1 MEYVERGLAII
12 AEFVPKLILFVVILL
27 IGWIVAKV
35 LSKALAKV
43 LEKIGFDRTVERGG
57 LSRAT
62 GSSTPSGLVAL
73 LLYYAILLIALQMAF
88 GVFGDNP
95 ISDLIAQVV
104 AYLPQIF
111 IAIIIIVIA
120 AAIAKAV
127 KDIVGGA
134 LGGVSYGPMLATAAS
149 VLVLAL
155 GVIAA
160 LNQVGIATAVTN
172 PLLYTVLAI
181 VAGILIVGV
190 GGGLIKPM
198 SQRWEGWLDKA
209 QSESQNVA
217 QQAKSS
223 TGESQP
229 RTVTV
234 RTTTA
239 PGDVDT
245 QRVRTVTDPR
255 D

>member
-12 AEFVPKLILFVVILL
+12 AEFVPKLILFLVILL
-27 IGWIVAKV
+27 IGWIIAKV

-88 GVFGDNP
+88 AVFGDNP
-95 ISDLIAQVV
+95 ISDLIARLV

-160 LNQVGIATAVTN
+160 LNQVGIATGVTN
-172 PLLYTVLAI
+172 PLLYTVLATI
-181 VAGILIVGV
+181 AGILIVGV

-198 SQRWEGWLDKA
+198 SQRWDGWLDKA

-223 TGESQP
+223 SGEAQP

-234 RTTTA
+234 RTTTN
-239 PGDVDT
+239 PSDVET
-245 QRVRTVTDPR
+245 QRIRTVTDPR

>member
-12 AEFVPKLILFVVILL
+12 ADFVPRLILFLVILL
-27 IGWIVAKV
+27 IGWIVAKT
-35 LSKALAKV
+35 LSKALAK
-43 LEKIGFDRTVERGG
+43 LLAKIGFDRTVERGG
-57 LSRAT
+57 LGRAT
-62 GSSTPSGLVAL
+62 GSATPSGLVAL
-73 LLYYAILLIALQMAF
+73 LLYYALLLLALQLAF

-95 ISDLIAQVV
+95 ISDLIAQLV

-111 IAIIIIVIA
+111 IAIIIVVIA

-134 LGGVSYGPMLATAAS
+134 LGGLPYGPMLATAAS

-172 PLLYTVLAI
+172 PLLYAILAT

-198 SQRWEGWLDKA
+198 AQRWEGWLDKA
-209 QSESQNVA
+209 QAESQNIA
-217 QQAKSS
+217 QQAKGSS
-223 TGESQP
+223 AESQP

-234 RTTTA
+234 HTTTA
-239 PGDVDT
+239 PEDAETERIV
-245 QRVRTVTDPR
+245 TVTDPR